1 MEDNNLIEWVNE
13 NLKKLDIEDE
23 TVSEYITGM
32 VEEIEDEEE
41 CREAVGEYLTEATEK
56 PIEDFMNELFE
67 YSSKIKQIELQ
78 KQEEEKIK
86 RQNEA
91 KQKEMEILNVTSK
104 KETKIQL
111 TDKEREK
118 REKFLEKYSY
128 NLDRITQG
136 ADGEEEIEYVDHS
149 ANDNV
154 DDFIP
159 KNTNAD
165 IVKEKERKQRMEA
178 KKKHLQ
184 KVERDKKL
192 LEKQRLDKEKEK
204 RRTQK
209 REKRR
214 M

>member
-1 MEDNNLIEWVNE
+1 MEELVDWVNE
-13 NLKKLDIEDE
+13 NLKKLNIEDE
-23 TVSEYITGM
+23 TVSEYIAGI

-41 CREAVGEYLTEATEK
+41 CKEAVEGYLVEATEE
-56 PIEDFMNELFE
+56 PIEEFMNELFE
-67 YSSKIKQIELQ
+67 YSSKIKQKELQ
-78 KQEEEKIK
+78 RQEEEKIK

-91 KQKEMEILNVTSK
+91 KQKELEILNVESK
-104 KETKIQL
+104 KETTKVQL

-118 REKFLEKYSY
+118 REKFLEKYAY
-128 NLDRITQG
+128 NLDRITQNEN
-136 ADGEEEIEYVDHS
+136 GEDEIEYIDHS
-149 ANDNV
+149 VDAQ

-159 KNTNAD
+159 KNNNAD

-178 KKKHLQ
+178 KKKHMQ